1 MSRLSFT
8 PSPERNIYDDHT
20 KHLNLEHNDQS
31 VQSNFPKKLPGKE
44 NPAKRVVAKQKSD
57 QEPDNS
63 KLKVA
68 KSKPS
73 KEVKGMVSE
82 EGKQDLKS
90 VQPKKKPAKKEMAK
104 HRCNKEVKEAVS
116 EEGIKAVKGKEKM
129 GKKAVVNSK
138 PDEERDNNE
147 LATSN
152 NTVNTAPEMSSLDTE
167 TPPTAQSS
175 RKEQSVLDDDDVPI
189 QSLCPCPFEC
199 GIEPCEITLMKHH
212 IIVNH
217 SSSESD
223 KTDRDAITTVEEDN
237 IVRRTFMLNQK
248 GLLTCYKFSKLIR
261 ENNFHEVVLPG
272 NRYCYISA
280 ILITLAEQGVNK
292 EMAILSHEVMTEIRN
307 HIRFYGT
314 FYDSSSEEEF
324 LTSCSDY
331 FQRGSYSTGVVDVCI
346 GATANALG
354 VNLNVV
360 QKNQR
365 TVSLTHYD
373 CNRYKSSMNLFLLFI
388 PPSKKGKNLDG
399 HYNCYVNQ
407 DYFKQN
413 EAAINSRIVKPIEE
427 IPPQG
432 QDAVQT
438 SPDNVSQSSTKYS
451 KM

>member
-1 MSRLSFT
+1 MT
-8 PSPERNIYDDHT
+8 TVEEDNIVRRT
-20 KHLNLEHNDQS
+20 FMLN
-31 VQSNFPKKLPGKE
+31 
-44 NPAKRVVAKQKSD
+44 QKG
-57 QEPDNS
+57 
-63 KLKVA
+63 L
-68 KSKPS
+68 
-73 KEVKGMVSE
+73 
-82 EGKQDLKS
+82 L
-90 VQPKKKPAKKEMAK
+90 
-104 HRCNKEVKEAVS
+104 
-116 EEGIKAVKGKEKM
+116 
-129 GKKAVVNSK
+129 
-138 PDEERDNNE
+138 
-147 LATSN
+147 
-152 NTVNTAPEMSSLDTE
+152 
-167 TPPTAQSS
+167 TAQSS
-175 RKEQSVLDDDDVPI
+175 PKEQSVLDDDAVPI

-199 GIEPCEITLMKHH
+199 GIEPCKITLMKHH

-217 SSSESD
+217 SSSEPD

-248 GLLTCYKFSKLIR
+248 GLLTCYKFSKLMR

-272 NRYCYISA
+272 NGYCYISA

-292 EMAILSHEVMTEIRN
+292 EMAILAHKVMTEIRN
-307 HIRFYGT
+307 HVRFYGT
-314 FYDSSSEEEF
+314 FHDSSSEEEF

-365 TVSLTHYD
+365 TVSLTRYD

-413 EAAINSRIVKPIEE
+413 EAAINSCIVKPIEE

-432 QDAVQT
+432 QDAV
-438 SPDNVSQSSTKYS
+438 
-451 KM
+451 

>member
-1 MSRLSFT
+1 M
-8 PSPERNIYDDHT
+8 PSPERNIYDEHT
-20 KHLNLEHNDQS
+20 KHLNLEHDDQS

-90 VQPKKKPAKKEMAK
+90 VQPKKKPAKKEMANR
-104 HRCNKEVKEAVS
+104 RCNKEVKEAIS

-175 RKEQSVLDDDDVPI
+175 PKEQSVFDDDDVPI

-217 SSSESD
+217 SSSEPD
-223 KTDRDAITTVEEDN
+223 KTDHDAITTVEEDN

-248 GLLTCYKFSKLIR
+248 GLLTCYKFSKLMR
-261 ENNFHEVVLPG
+261 ENNFHEVVLLG

-280 ILITLAEQGVNK
+280 ILINLVELGVNK
-292 EMAILSHEVMTEIRN
+292 EMAVLAHEVMTEI
-307 HIRFYGT
+307 
-314 FYDSSSEEEF
+314 
-324 LTSCSDY
+324 
-331 FQRGSYSTGVVDVCI
+331 
-346 GATANALG
+346 
-354 VNLNVV
+354 
-360 QKNQR
+360 
-365 TVSLTHYD
+365 
-373 CNRYKSSMNLFLLFI
+373 
-388 PPSKKGKNLDG
+388 
-399 HYNCYVNQ
+399 
-407 DYFKQN
+407 
-413 EAAINSRIVKPIEE
+413 
-427 IPPQG
+427 
-432 QDAVQT
+432 
-438 SPDNVSQSSTKYS
+438 
-451 KM
+451 

>member
-1 MSRLSFT
+1 M

-20 KHLNLEHNDQS
+20 KHLNLQHEDQS
-31 VQSNFPKKLPGKE
+31 VQSNFRKKLSGKE
-44 NPAKRVVAKQKSD
+44 NLANRVVAKEKPN
-57 QEPDNS
+57 QEHDNS

-68 KSKPS
+68 KSKHS

-90 VQPKKKPAKKEMAK
+90 VQPRKKPAKKEMAK
-104 HRCNKEVKEAVS
+104 RWCNKEVKEAVN
-116 EEGIKAVKGKEKM
+116 EEGVTTVNGKEKM

-138 PDEERDNNE
+138 PDDERE
-147 LATSN
+147 LTTPN
-152 NTVNTAPEMSSLDTE
+152 NTVNTAPEMSSIDTK

-175 RKEQSVLDDDDVPI
+175 PKEQSILDDDDI
-189 QSLCPCPFEC
+189 QIESLCPCPFEC
-199 GIEPCEITLMKHH
+199 GIEPCEITLMKDH
-212 IIVNH
+212 IVANH
-217 SSSESD
+217 STSEPD
-223 KTDRDAITTVEEDN
+223 KTDRDTITTAEEDN

-248 GLLTCYKFSKLIR
+248 GLLTFYKFSKLMR

-272 NRYCYISA
+272 NGYCYISA

-292 EMAILSHEVMTEIRN
+292 EMAVLAYEVMTEIQN
-307 HIRFYGT
+307 HVRFYGN
-314 FYDSSSEEEF
+314 FHDSSSEEEF

-360 QKNQR
+360 QRNQR

-413 EAAINSRIVKPIEE
+413 EAAINSRIVKPVEE
-427 IPPQG
+427 IPPHDQG
-432 QDAVQT
+432 AV
-438 SPDNVSQSSTKYS
+438 
-451 KM
+451 

>member
-1 MSRLSFT
+1 MSSEISTSSSRRNSILSRLSFT
-8 PSPERNIYDDHT
+8 PSPEHNIYDDNT
-20 KHLNLEHNDQS
+20 KHLNLQHDDQS
-31 VQSNFPKKLPGKE
+31 VQSNFPKKLSGKE
-44 NPAKRVVAKQKSD
+44 NPAKRVVTKQKPN
-57 QEPDNS
+57 QECDNS

-104 HRCNKEVKEAVS
+104 RRCNKEVKEAISTVS
-116 EEGIKAVKGKEKM
+116 
-129 GKKAVVNSK
+129 
-138 PDEERDNNE
+138 
-147 LATSN
+147 
-152 NTVNTAPEMSSLDTE
+152 TAPEMSSLDTE
-167 TPPTAQSS
+167 TPPTAQSFP
-175 RKEQSVLDDDDVPI
+175 KEQSVFDDDDVPI

-199 GIEPCEITLMKHH
+199 GIEPCKFTLMKHH
-212 IIVNH
+212 IVVNH
-217 SSSESD
+217 SSNEAD
-223 KTDRDAITTVEEDN
+223 KTDCDAITTVEEDN

-248 GLLTCYKFSKLIR
+248 GLLTCYKFSKLMP
-261 ENNFHEVVLPG
+261 ENNFHKVVLPG
-272 NRYCYISA
+272 NGYCYISA
-280 ILITLAEQGVNK
+280 ILITLVEQRVNK
-292 EMAILSHEVMTEIRN
+292 EMAVLAHEVMTEIRN

-314 FYDSSSEEEF
+314 FHDSSSEEEF

-331 FQRGSYSTGVVDVCI
+331 FQRGSNSTGVVDVCI

-373 CNRYKSSMNLFLLFI
+373 CNHYKSSMNLFLLFI

-407 DYFKQN
+407 DYFKQK

-427 IPPQG
+427 IPPQD
-432 QDAVQT
+432 QDAVRT
-438 SPDNVSQSSTKYS
+438 SPDNVSQSSMENS
-451 KM
+451 KR

>member
-1 MSRLSFT
+1 MSSSHRNSILSRLSFI
-8 PSPERNIYDDHT
+8 PSPEHNIYDHHT
-20 KHLNLEHNDQS
+20 KHLNLEHDDQS
-31 VQSNFPKKLPGKE
+31 VQSNFPKKFPGKE
-44 NPAKRVVAKQKSD
+44 NLAKRVFAKQKPD
-57 QEPDNS
+57 QECDNS

-73 KEVKGMVSE
+73 KEVKAMVSE

-129 GKKAVVNSK
+129 GNKAVVNSK
-138 PDEERDNNE
+138 PDEECDNNE

-175 RKEQSVLDDDDVPI
+175 PKEQSVLELGDDDVPI
-189 QSLCPCPFEC
+189 QSLCPCPFDC
-199 GIEPCEITLMKHH
+199 GIEPCKITLMKHY

-217 SSSESD
+217 SSSEPD
-223 KTDRDAITTVEEDN
+223 KTDCDAITTVEEDN
-237 IVRRTFMLNQK
+237 IVRRTFMLSQK
-248 GLLTCYKFSKLIR
+248 SLLMCYKFSKLMQ

-272 NRYCYISA
+272 NGYCYISV

-292 EMAILSHEVMTEIRN
+292 EMAILAHKVMTEIQN
-307 HIRFYGT
+307 HIRFCRT
-314 FYDSSSEEEF
+314 FHDSSSEEEF

-331 FQRGSYSTGVVDVCI
+331 FQRVSYSTRVVDVCI
-346 GATANALG
+346 GARANALG

-365 TVSLTHYD
+365 TVLLTRYD
-373 CNRYKSSMNLFLLFI
+373 CNHYKSSMNLFLLFI
-388 PPSKKGKNLDG
+388 PPSKKRKNLDG

-413 EAAINSRIVKPIEE
+413 EAAINSYIVKPIEE
-427 IPPQG
+427 IQPQVLG
-432 QDAVQT
+432 QDAV
-438 SPDNVSQSSTKYS
+438 
-451 KM
+451 

>member
-1 MSRLSFT
+1 MSSEISTSSSCQYSILSRLSFT
-8 PSPERNIYDDHT
+8 PSPERNIYDHHT
-20 KHLNLEHNDQS
+20 KDLNLEHDDEF

-44 NPAKRVVAKQKSD
+44 NLAKRVVAKQKLD
-57 QEPDNS
+57 QEYDNS

-116 EEGIKAVKGKEKM
+116 EEGIKVVKGKEKM

-152 NTVNTAPEMSSLDTE
+152 NTVNTAPEMSSLDTK

-175 RKEQSVLDDDDVPI
+175 PKEHSVLELGDDYVPI

-217 SSSESD
+217 SSSEPD
-223 KTDRDAITTVEEDN
+223 KTDHDAITTVEEDN

-248 GLLTCYKFSKLIR
+248 GLLTCYKFSKL
-261 ENNFHEVVLPG
+261 
-272 NRYCYISA
+272 
-280 ILITLAEQGVNK
+280 
-292 EMAILSHEVMTEIRN
+292 M
-307 HIRFYGT
+307 
-314 FYDSSSEEEF
+314 
-324 LTSCSDY
+324 
-331 FQRGSYSTGVVDVCI
+331 
-346 GATANALG
+346 
-354 VNLNVV
+354 
-360 QKNQR
+360 
-365 TVSLTHYD
+365 
-373 CNRYKSSMNLFLLFI
+373 
-388 PPSKKGKNLDG
+388 
-399 HYNCYVNQ
+399 
-407 DYFKQN
+407 
-413 EAAINSRIVKPIEE
+413 
-427 IPPQG
+427 
-432 QDAVQT
+432 
-438 SPDNVSQSSTKYS
+438 
-451 KM
+451 

>member
-1 MSRLSFT
+1 
-8 PSPERNIYDDHT
+8 
-20 KHLNLEHNDQS
+20 
-31 VQSNFPKKLPGKE
+31 
-44 NPAKRVVAKQKSD
+44 
-57 QEPDNS
+57 
-63 KLKVA
+63 
-68 KSKPS
+68 
-73 KEVKGMVSE
+73 
-82 EGKQDLKS
+82 
-90 VQPKKKPAKKEMAK
+90 
-104 HRCNKEVKEAVS
+104 
-116 EEGIKAVKGKEKM
+116 M

-138 PDEERDNNE
+138 PDEEHE

-152 NTVNTAPEMSSLDTE
+152 NTVNTAPEMSSLDTK

-175 RKEQSVLDDDDVPI
+175 PKEQSVLDDDDVPI

-217 SSSESD
+217 SSSEPD
-223 KTDRDAITTVEEDN
+223 KTDHDTITTVEEDN

-248 GLLTCYKFSKLIR
+248 GLLTCYKFSKLMR
-261 ENNFHEVVLPG
+261 ENNFHEVVPPG
-272 NRYCYISA
+272 NGYCYISV

-292 EMAILSHEVMTEIRN
+292 EMAVLAHELMTEIRN

-314 FYDSSSEEEF
+314 FHDSSSEEEF

-354 VNLNVV
+354 VNLNIV

-388 PPSKKGKNLDG
+388 LPSKKGKNLDG

-413 EAAINSRIVKPIEE
+413 EAAINSCIVKPIEE

-432 QDAVQT
+432 QDAV
-438 SPDNVSQSSTKYS
+438 
-451 KM
+451 